1 MWADEAEAK
10 WKAEKAALLAELAP
24 LSRKEKCEL
33 IVAAKAYRSGPDPY
47 NSLYMGSMATHS
59 LFCSL
64 GGDILRGSL
73 DDLLKRATDQQISAA
88 LDVCANI
95 IKHMG
100 RGPIA
105 A

>member
-10 WKAEKAALLAELAP
+10 WKAEKAALLAELDP
-24 LSRKEKCEL
+24 LSRNEKCAL
-33 IVAAKAYRSGPDPY
+33 IVAAKTFRSGPDSC
-47 NSLYMGSMATHS
+47 NSVYMGSMATHS

-64 GGDILRGSL
+64 GGDVLRESL
-73 DDLLKRATDQQISAA
+73 DDLLERATDQQISAA